1 MIYYKCYLISYLVYM
16 TCITDNNKL
25 LMVYSGIGAAALIGI
40 LSIVSAWMI
49 WQQNKKIDEL
59 AQSNKSLKNA
69 VDNSDVKSVMEN
81 LTKVL
86 NEDEIKNL
94 VSKIENFEG
103 SLTDSA
109 ANKTEILNAI
119 KGAKEA
125 INQSTEESIQKV
137 ST

>member
-1 MIYYKCYLISYLVYM
+1 M
-16 TCITDNNKL
+16 L
-25 LMVYSGIGAAALIGI
+25 L
-40 LSIVSAWMI
+40 
-49 WQQNKKIDEL
+49 
-59 AQSNKSLKNA
+59 KSLKNA

-137 ST
+137 STELAQQIKELNRGDSSSSTSPPVTIDNVDVDYTNDNATATSVGLQQ

>member
-1 MIYYKCYLISYLVYM
+1 MSYYCTKPIVDDASCDVLNLIL
-16 TCITDNNKL
+16 
-25 LMVYSGIGAAALIGI
+25 AAKMDI
-40 LSIVSAWMI
+40 LS
-49 WQQNKKIDEL
+49 
-59 AQSNKSLKNA
+59 A
-69 VDNSDVKSVMEN
+69 VDCDNSDVKSVMEN

-119 KGAKEA
+119 KGAK
-125 INQSTEESIQKV
+125 IKTV
-137 ST
+137 SRNNFLNLSNGFWKNR

>member
-1 MIYYKCYLISYLVYM
+1 M
-16 TCITDNNKL
+16 
-25 LMVYSGIGAAALIGI
+25 
-40 LSIVSAWMI
+40 
-49 WQQNKKIDEL
+49 
-59 AQSNKSLKNA
+59 
-69 VDNSDVKSVMEN
+69 DNSDVKSVMEN

-119 KGAKEA
+119 KGAK
-125 INQSTEESIQKV
+125 IKTVSRNNFLNLSNGFWKNRSTIDQAQDIKNTQIAKELSLPPIKLHLPRSSLITCLAPVKILMSSSISALLSQTDHPFQV
-137 ST
+137 I

>member
-1 MIYYKCYLISYLVYM
+1 M
-16 TCITDNNKL
+16 L
-25 LMVYSGIGAAALIGI
+25 L
-40 LSIVSAWMI
+40 
-49 WQQNKKIDEL
+49 
-59 AQSNKSLKNA
+59 KSLKNA